1 MKVRR
6 KNESLE
12 HYILKRLGVQWL
24 WMNGFRSIA
33 IEVPIASYIH
43 DVAGWGMTKYEKRS
57 GSDPYGVILEAKA
70 VKSDFTRASEQAKQ
84 DKLSKI
90 PVAKKQ
96 LFIAPTGVI
105 DVKDL
110 PLGWGL
116 LEVANMHEV
125 TLKRKPHLLVPKGC
139 QGTRLGDEI
148 SKTNTALLLS
158 ALGLL

>member
-12 HYILKRLGVQWL
+12 HYILKRVGVQWL
-24 WMNGFRSIA
+24 WMSGFRNIA
-33 IEVPIASYIH
+33 IEVPIGNYIH

-57 GSDPYGVILEAKA
+57 GGQPYGVIIEAKA

-84 DKLSKI
+84 TKLTAI

-96 LFIAPTGVI
+96 LFIAPVGVI

-116 LEVANMHEV
+116 LEVKNMHEV
-125 TLKRKPHLLVPKGC
+125 TLVKKPHILIPKGC

-148 SKTNTALLLS
+148 AKTNTALLLS